1 VVRGT
6 ICALIYRKLVLRTP
20 RVPHVV

>member
-6 ICALIYRKLVLRTP
+6 ICALIYRKLVHRTA